1 MFLCNTGQATPVFEL
16 MSTTWQDLSSSV
28 STQRGHK
35 QNHQPKQQHRSS
47 EAREMASATA
57 ATRQRV
63 RPIPWNSDGVN
74 GGPSS
79 MTILLDWLSRDGNY
93 DRWCSGQRTKM
104 QLCQEIIFEFND
116 HGIFSRGDKAVRS
129 QIHMLEQS
137 YFQAERFR
145 RGMGRQLVTYD
156 RVAGQGQYDDHL
168 LVMCRHYWHL
178 RSFMGG
184 RLVPP
189 S

>member
-1 MFLCNTGQATPVFEL
+1 
-16 MSTTWQDLSSSV
+16 
-28 STQRGHK
+28 
-35 QNHQPKQQHRSS
+35 
-47 EAREMASATA
+47 
-57 ATRQRV
+57 
-63 RPIPWNSDGVN
+63 
-74 GGPSS
+74 
-79 MTILLDWLSRDGNY
+79 
-93 DRWCSGQRTKM
+93 M

-137 YFQAERFR
+137 YFRAERFC

-184 RLVPP
+184 RSVPP

>member
-1 MFLCNTGQATPVFEL
+1 

-28 STQRGHK
+28 STQQGHK

-63 RPIPWNSDGVN
+63 RPIPWNSDG
-74 GGPSS
+74 
-79 MTILLDWLSRDGNY
+79 
-93 DRWCSGQRTKM
+93 RTKM

-137 YFQAERFR
+137 YFRAERFC

-184 RLVPP
+184 RSVPP